1 MKRTIEYTL
10 LIIGAVFSL
19 IGIVFAFVIKFVSK
33 TPEFKSEF
41 KTSFNEE
48 IQGTQDIPSS
58 LSADQVL
65 NSFAGFTNYAL
76 VILVIS
82 ILLTIVAIIFVK
94 KQRILSGVLAIVG
107 GLVSILIMNFISF
120 LLLIVAGIMLLVR
133 KNKTNK
139 TNNQFEDVNFQNDLN
154 NNQNNFE
161 SNDNNRNNFES
172 NEKQVNNLDETDKKK
187 KDDDPYIY

>member
-94 KQRILSGVLAIVG
+94 KQRILSGVLAIVA

-133 KNKTNK
+133 KNK